1 MTENYV
7 GFEGFRLKYPSR
19 RQILGFSYALFLIS
33 LWKEQ
38 LTQPHKKAFNFVIN
52 ILLKMICVSHIGW
65 HHLRP
70 SKNTMGVLQRTCPLY
85 IELEYMIYSISY

>member
-38 LTQPHKKAFNFVIN
+38 LTQPHKNAFNFVIN
-52 ILLKMICVSHIGW
+52 LHI
-65 HHLRP
+65 
-70 SKNTMGVLQRTCPLY
+70 
-85 IELEYMIYSISY
+85 I